1 MARDEASADP
11 VVRRLRD
18 EISDNDVAI
27 IEGINRR
34 LQLVARLKEYKSSR
48 GFAFVDPERE
58 DWMVQYLLRAN
69 RGPLSSE
76 GLREIF
82 AAILDLTKA
91 EVDRAEAS
99 RRL

>member
-18 EISDNDVAI
+18 EISDNDLAI

-34 LQLVARLKEYKSSR
+34 LTLVARLKEYKSSR

-69 RGPLSSE
+69 RGPLSPE

-91 EVDRAEAS
+91 EVDRAEADHKV
-99 RRL
+99 